1 MQGIGLVVDALGK
14 QRFKVS
20 RLVELERI
28 PFAYHSLSYRLLDAL
43 VEACDLAREI
53 EADEL
58 DEVVEE
64 VAEW

>member
-1 MQGIGLVVDALGK
+1 MQGISSVVEVLGK

-28 PFAYHSLSYRLLDAL
+28 PFSHHSVSYKLLDSL

-53 EADEL
+53 AASEESDEEASG
-58 DEVVEE
+58 
-64 VAEW
+64 W

>member
-1 MQGIGLVVDALGK
+1 MEGIGSVVEVLGK

-28 PFAYHSLSYRLLDAL
+28 PSAHHSLSYRLLDVL

-53 EADEL
+53 ESE
-58 DEVVEE
+58 EEEPQGVVS
-64 VAEW
+64 